1 MLILTDCDY
10 GIYGYAHF
18 IKTKT
23 TVMVVDSN
31 NDDCNYVKVFSIVLI
46 EMTVNICMAMIMTM
60 NKFQEKIDDSCWL
73 SKRLKLK
80 NVIFACL
87 KKNDDKRWQL

>member
-1 MLILTDCDY
+1 MTDLLVLTDCDY

-46 EMTVNICMAMIMTM
+46 EMTVNICMAVNMTM
-60 NKFQEKIDDSCWL
+60 NKF
-73 SKRLKLK
+73 
-80 NVIFACL
+80 
-87 KKNDDKRWQL
+87 